1 MGDVNDGSLQPQVM
15 PAGALEL
22 SKQLK
27 QEKIN
32 SLQDRVLVL
41 CKQKEFL
48 KTRLEKAETDTHQ
61 FVDYFQ
67 SQIETKDLINNTLKE
82 ETQKNELESK
92 KIVREMKDNTS
103 ETIRKVKEEADN
115 NELELRSHLQ
125 MAEEELHKLNHF
137 REMKGTVEAQMAELH
152 KTVKSLEEKN
162 QHDLNNQER
171 KFLVEKA
178 KMHKASEMQTEEIRK
193 AARIEA
199 QAGLDSETKKIV
211 SDNRRMGEELRFQ
224 LQMMAELQNEKSKS
238 DEMVRQLRREVSIFS
253 EKEKEF
259 AKQGQA
265 RANENK
271 KLSNKVM
278 ALEEALLAA
287 AKKFKEDRETIKDN
301 VSKELEDATL
311 DSAGMRQLIN
321 LKNKELA
328 HVKSLAQTILD
339 QRGEVEQFF
348 LESIE
353 QVKEKKLEERESNY
367 RKSMVEYNK
376 KMREAGER
384 GGGKFPRIRGR
395 NLSFLDQPA
404 ESSKL
409 PVNPSKK
416 VDLGDLTWE
425 DRERVLRLLFAKIN
439 NVQGEVEGLPNHQLE
454 EVGDNMIGSV
464 PSTANSGYRTVSR
477 PEN

>member
-1 MGDVNDGSLQPQVM
+1 
-15 PAGALEL
+15 
-22 SKQLK
+22 
-27 QEKIN
+27 
-32 SLQDRVLVL
+32 
-41 CKQKEFL
+41 
-48 KTRLEKAETDTHQ
+48 
-61 FVDYFQ
+61 
-67 SQIETKDLINNTLKE
+67 
-82 ETQKNELESK
+82 
-92 KIVREMKDNTS
+92 
-103 ETIRKVKEEADN
+103 
-115 NELELRSHLQ
+115 
-125 MAEEELHKLNHF
+125 
-137 REMKGTVEAQMAELH
+137 
-152 KTVKSLEEKN
+152 LEEKN

-321 LKNKELA
+321 LKNKE
-328 HVKSLAQTILD
+328 VS
-339 QRGEVEQFF
+339 
-348 LESIE
+348 
-353 QVKEKKLEERESNY
+353 ERSE
-367 RKSMVEYNK
+367 
-376 KMREAGER
+376 
-384 GGGKFPRIRGR
+384 
-395 NLSFLDQPA
+395 L
-404 ESSKL
+404 
-409 PVNPSKK
+409 
-416 VDLGDLTWE
+416 
-425 DRERVLRLLFAKIN
+425 
-439 NVQGEVEGLPNHQLE
+439 
-454 EVGDNMIGSV
+454 
-464 PSTANSGYRTVSR
+464 
-477 PEN
+477 